1 MISGPMKNIELDEI
15 THKRLTSLLSDL
27 VRDNRKALDY
37 DEVIN
42 YLIDC
47 YQETTWGHLGAES
60 AGG

>member
-1 MISGPMKNIELDEI
+1 MKNIELDEI

-27 VRDNRKALDY
+27 MRDNRKALDY